1 MTATTVNGQNAWMI
15 KFYPDHDLPDNTGII
30 FNNSHSGS
38 GNQTADLI
46 LVNGGI
52 YNRDG
57 FISGI
62 QDVSAENLS
71 IVAGNGTL
79 SIDSQIARCIIVT
92 RIDGSQI
99 PLQVLPGLNTFS
111 LPHGFYIINT
121 KKYLL

>member
-1 MTATTVNGQNAWMI
+1 
-15 KFYPDHDLPDNTGII
+15 
-30 FNNSHSGS
+30 
-38 GNQTADLI
+38 
-46 LVNGGI
+46 VNGGI